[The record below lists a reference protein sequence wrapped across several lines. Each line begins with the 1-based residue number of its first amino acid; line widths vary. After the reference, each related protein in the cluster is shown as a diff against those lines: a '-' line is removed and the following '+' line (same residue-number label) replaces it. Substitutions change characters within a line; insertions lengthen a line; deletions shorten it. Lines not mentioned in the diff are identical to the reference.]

1 MVQEVAMTI
10 GTRQVGIGLA
20 LAAAV
25 GFGATAAGAA
35 DKVAVGAYATL
46 NPTQGSTVKGKVEFK
61 PAKGGVLVTAH
72 IEGLT
77 PGTHGFHVHEKGD
90 CSAPDGASAGG
101 HFNPATKPHAARDAK
116 ERHAGDLGNIEA
128 NAQGVA
134 EVKFV
139 DAQLKLD
146 GPEGILG
153 KGVIVHEKADDF
165 TTQPTGNAGGRKAC
179 GVVESAAAEK
189 PE

>member
-1 MVQEVAMTI
+1 MTI

-25 GFGATAAGAA
+25 GFRCARTVPRRRWRP
-35 DKVAVGAYATL
+35 VAHRATL

-90 CSAPDGASAGG
+90 CSAPTAPRPAATSTRRRSPTPRATPRSATR
-101 HFNPATKPHAARDAK
+101 ATSATSRPTRRAF
-116 ERHAGDLGNIEA
+116 
-128 NAQGVA
+128 A
-134 EVKFV
+134 EVKFRGRA
-139 DAQLKLD
+139 AQARR
-146 GPEGILG
+146 PEGILG
-153 KGVIVHEKADDF
+153 RGVIVHEKAGRLHH
-165 TTQPTGNAGGRKAC
+165 PATGNAGGRKAC
-179 GVVESAAAEK
+179 GVVESAATEK

>member
-1 MVQEVAMTI
+1 MTI
-10 GTRQVGIGLA
+10 TTRQVGLGVA
-20 LAAAV
+20 LAA
-25 GFGATAAGAA
+25 GLAAGAA
-35 DKVAVGAYATL
+35 FAADKAPAGAHATL
-46 NPTQGSTVKGKVEFK
+46 NPTQGSTVKGTVQFT

-90 CSAPDGASAGG
+90 CSAPDGSSAGG
-101 HFNPATKPHAARDAK
+101 HFNPGTQPHAARTAAA
-116 ERHAGDLGNIEA
+116 RHEGDLGNIEA
-128 NAQGVA
+128 NAKGIA

-179 GVVESAAAEK
+179 GVVESASAQKLE
-189 PE
+189 

>member
-1 MVQEVAMTI
+1 MVQEVTMTI
-10 GTRQVGIGLA
+10 GTRRVRIGLA

-25 GFGATAAGAA
+25 GMGTAAVAA
-35 DKVAVGAYATL
+35 DKAAGGAYATL

-116 ERHAGDLGNIEA
+116 ERHAGDLGNVEA

-179 GVVESAAAEK
+179 GVVQAAPAEK

>member
-1 MVQEVAMTI
+1 MTI
-10 GTRQVGIGLA
+10 GSKQARIGLA
-20 LAAAV
+20 MAAA
-25 GFGATAAGAA
+25 FGLASAAGAG
-35 DKVAVGAYATL
+35 DKAPAGAYAEL
-46 NPTQGSTVKGKVEFK
+46 KPTQGSTVKGRVDFK
-61 PAKGGVLVTAH
+61 PAQGGVLVTAR

-101 HFNPATKPHAARDAK
+101 HFNPTTKPHAPREAAD
-116 ERHAGDLGNIEA
+116 RHAGDLGNVEA

-139 DAQLKLD
+139 DAHLKLS
-146 GPEGILG
+146 GPESIVG
-153 KGVIVHEKADDF
+153 KGVIVHEKADDI

-179 GVVESAAAEK
+179 GVVEAAAAEK

>member
-1 MVQEVAMTI
+1 MTI
-10 GTRQVGIGLA
+10 GIRRVGIGLA
-20 LAAAV
+20 VMTAIGTGTLAAA
-25 GFGATAAGAA
+25 A
-35 DKVAVGAYATL
+35 DKAPAGAYAEL
-46 NPTQGSTVKGKVEFK
+46 KPTQGSTVKGRVDFK
-61 PAKGGVLVTAH
+61 PGRDGVLVTGR

-90 CSAPDGASAGG
+90 CSAPDGSSAGA
-101 HFNPATKPHAARDAK
+101 HFNPTTKPHAAREAAD
-116 ERHAGDLGNIEA
+116 RHAGDLGNVEA

-139 DAQLKLD
+139 DAQLKLS
-146 GPEGILG
+146 GPESILG

-179 GVVESAAAEK
+179 GVIETTSAEK
-189 PE
+189 TR

>member
-1 MVQEVAMTI
+1 MTI
-10 GTRQVGIGLA
+10 GTRQVRMGLAVAIAIGMGA
-20 LAAAV
+20 LAAA
-25 GFGATAAGAA
+25 ADKAPAGAF
-35 DKVAVGAYATL
+35 AVL
-46 NPTQGSTVKGKVEFK
+46 KPTQGSTVKGRVEFK
-61 PAKGGVLVTAH
+61 AARGGVLVTGR

-101 HFNPATKPHAARDAK
+101 HFNPATKPHAAREAAA
-116 ERHAGDLGNIEA
+116 RHAGDLGNVEA
-128 NAQGVA
+128 DAQGVA

-139 DAQLKLD
+139 DVQLQLS
-146 GPEGILG
+146 GPESILG

-179 GVVESAAAEK
+179 GVVEAAAAEK

>member
-1 MVQEVAMTI
+1 MTI
-10 GTRQVGIGLA
+10 GTRQVRIGLA
-20 LAAAV
+20 VAAVGMGTLAAA
-25 GFGATAAGAA
+25 A
-35 DKVAVGAYATL
+35 DKAPAGAYAVL
-46 NPTQGSTVKGKVEFK
+46 NPTQGSSVKGKVEFK
-61 PAKGGVLVTAH
+61 PAKDGVLVTAH

-101 HFNPATKPHAARDAK
+101 HFNPATKPHAARDASL
-116 ERHAGDLGNIEA
+116 RHAGDLGNVEA
-128 NAQGVA
+128 NAKGVA

-139 DAQLKLD
+139 DTQLKLS
-146 GPEGILG
+146 GPESILG

-165 TTQPTGNAGGRKAC
+165 TTQPTGNAGGRQAC
-179 GVVESAAAEK
+179 GVVVAAAAEK

>member
-1 MVQEVAMTI
+1 MTI
-10 GTRQVGIGLA
+10 GTRQVRIGLA

-25 GFGATAAGAA
+25 GFAAAAGAA
-35 DKVAVGAYATL
+35 DKAPAGAYATL

-61 PAKGGVLVTAH
+61 PAKGGVLVTAR

-101 HFNPATKPHAARDAK
+101 HFNPATKPHAARDAAA
-116 ERHAGDLGNIEA
+116 RHAGDLGNIEA

-139 DAQLKLD
+139 DAQLQLG
-146 GPEGILG
+146 GPESLLG

-179 GVVESAAAEK
+179 GVVESSGRTEIT
-189 PE
+189 

>member
-1 MVQEVAMTI
+1 MTI
-10 GTRQVGIGLA
+10 ETRQVRIGLA
-20 LAAAV
+20 LAAA
-25 GFGATAAGAA
+25 FGLAAAVGAA
-35 DKVAVGAYATL
+35 DKVPAGAYATL
-46 NPTQGSTVKGKVEFK
+46 APTQGSTVKGKVEFK

-101 HFNPATKPHAARDAK
+101 HFNPATKPHGARDAAA
-116 ERHAGDLGNIEA
+116 RHAGDLGNIEA

-139 DAQLKLD
+139 DAQLKLS
-146 GPEGILG
+146 GPDGILG